1 MLFFLLFLTILFFYK
16 KIFMYGGIKMKKV
29 LNLFLCFIFVI
40 SICACSSSE
49 NSINKTIET
58 IENTKLEFRN
68 VDDDHF
74 TVCGKPKNNPGEYN
88 IYLYFDGIMSK
99 NNKEQKNTSLTV
111 NEVYIKYRGMGNKY
125 YNESRKDSD
134 LIYSKDNS
142 FENEISK
149 LAFELFEENGFTVED
164 LIDYC
169 NYVLKNDYYDFFV
182 QDYGYR

>member
-1 MLFFLLFLTILFFYK
+1 
-16 KIFMYGGIKMKKV
+16 MKKV

>member
-1 MLFFLLFLTILFFYK
+1 
-16 KIFMYGGIKMKKV
+16 MKKV

-149 LAFELFEENGFTVED
+149 LAFELFEENGFTVDD